1 MRAYILD
8 NSIAYD
14 SISGPAVKYKLQAW
28 VVCFSAA
35 LFFFYEF
42 IQLNMFDSISSQLM
56 QSFGVSGT
64 QLGNLSAT
72 YLYADVL
79 FLLPAGIILDR
90 VSVRTVIL
98 TAMGVCV
105 AGTILFSQATSFWF
119 AASCHFMAGIGNA
132 FSFLSCI
139 MLASRWFPPRRLA
152 LVTGLIV
159 TFAMAGGMVAQTPL
173 TLLVQHISWRD
184 AVLLNGILGLF
195 LLFINWLF
203 IENAPKGHH
212 SDDRRDTVPFLTGIL
227 LAMKNIHT
235 WLYALYTSLLD
246 LPIMVLGA
254 VWGVWALTQLHNL
267 TPEDASL
274 VTTMIF
280 FGTIVGGPINGW
292 ISDRIALRKLPM
304 IICGLISLAAMLAII
319 YLPNLS
325 FFELIILFFLLGFF
339 TSAQVISYPAIAEG
353 SNKSLTGTAM
363 GIASVVIMGGGAVS
377 QPLFGWLLNLHW
389 NHQMNAGAPVYSNAD
404 ITFALLMIPIA
415 FVIGIISVILARE
428 THCKSIN

>member
-1 MRAYILD
+1 MGARILD
-8 NSIAYD
+8 NSAVYD
-14 SISGPAVKYKLQAW
+14 SISSPTMKYKLQAW

-42 IQLNMFDSISSQLM
+42 IQMNMFDSISSQLM

-90 VSVRTVIL
+90 LSVRTVIL
-98 TAMGVCV
+98 SAMSICV
-105 AGTILFSQATSFWF
+105 VGTILFSQATTFWF

-132 FSFLSCI
+132 FSFLSCL

-173 TLLVQHISWRD
+173 TLLVQHISWRE

-195 LLFINWLF
+195 LLFINWIF
-203 IENAPKGHH
+203 IQNAPDGHQENH
-212 SDDRRDTVPFLTGIL
+212 HRETMPFLEGITV
-227 LAMKNIHT
+227 AMKNIQT
-235 WLYALYTSLLD
+235 WLYALYTGFLN

-254 VWGVWALTQLHNL
+254 VWGVLSLTQLHNL
-267 TPEDASL
+267 TADNASVL
-274 VTTMIF
+274 TSMIF
-280 FGTIVGGPINGW
+280 LGTIIGGPITGW
-292 ISDRIALRKLPM
+292 ISDRITLRKLPM
-304 IICGLISLAAMLAII
+304 IISGFISLAVMLAII
-319 YLPNLS
+319 YLPGVTFSMLVT
-325 FFELIILFFLLGFF
+325 LFFLLGFF
-339 TSAQVISYPAIAEG
+339 TSAQVISYPAIAET
-353 SNKSLTGTAM
+353 NHKSLTGTAM
-363 GIASVVIMGGGAVS
+363 GIASVVIMGGGAMS

-389 NHQMNAGAPVYSNAD
+389 NHQMTAGAPLYSNAD

-415 FVIGIISVILARE
+415 FVIGIIAVIVAQE
-428 THCKSIN
+428 THCKSIK